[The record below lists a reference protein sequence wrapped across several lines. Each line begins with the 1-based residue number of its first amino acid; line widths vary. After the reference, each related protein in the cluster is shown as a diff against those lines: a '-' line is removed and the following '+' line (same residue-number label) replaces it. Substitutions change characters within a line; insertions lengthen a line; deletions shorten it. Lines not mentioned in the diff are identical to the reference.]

1 MSLDIFRYSRWDGTQ
16 DIFGPDAE
24 DLLNAMSDSLMDNG
38 NVEMALR
45 DLMRHGM
52 DDSLG
57 NRMMGLQE
65 IMESLR
71 SRRREELDK
80 YNLDSLMDEITEK
93 LNQIVD
99 TETKGIN
106 KRVEEARKQY
116 EETVGSS
123 EKAED
128 DTDNLKQLLDILS
141 KRADNNREAIQNLP
155 ESTAGAIRELQD
167 YEFMDSDAHKQ
178 FQDLMDMMRGRMMD
192 NIVQDMKNQMSNMG
206 PQDMQA
212 LGDMMDQLNDMLWDA
227 GENSQAKFDKFM
239 EQYGNIF
246 GENKPENLDELIDM
260 LRDRM
265 SQVQSLMNSMSPGMR
280 NELAE
285 IMNSAMPADL
295 QESLEEFSSLME
307 QMFPG
312 NEFRNRYPFSG
323 QEPITYDRAMDLM
336 NELQNMDDL
345 ERQIQ
350 NVGRRG
356 GSIQDLDLS
365 RIEEFLGEDVRANT
379 EQLQQIS
386 RMLEEMGYLSNDGDL
401 LKLTPKALRK
411 IGLKALKDVFS
422 KLKLNLMG
430 QHPVYLRGRG
440 GEYSGETKPYEF
452 GDPFDIHLERTLSNA
467 VMRSGGGVPVKMAPE
482 DFEIHRTEHMAR
494 ASTVL
499 LLDQSRS
506 MGYYGNFVAAKK
518 VAMALA
524 SLIRIQYPRDRFYIV
539 GFSDYAIQIEQD
551 ELTITSWN
559 DWVSG
564 TNMHHAFMLSR
575 NLLAKD
581 KSGTKQILMITDG
594 EPTCHIQD
602 GRSAFRYPPSYKTI
616 QETLKEVKRCTKDGI
631 TINTFMLEKNEYL
644 VNFVD
649 NMTRINK
656 GRAFYSSP
664 DKLGEYILVDY
675 LTSRRSKVN

>member
-246 GENKPENLDELIDM
+246 GENKPENLDQLIDM

>member
-192 NIVQDMKNQMSNMG
+192 NIVQDMKNQMRNMG

-212 LGDMMDQLNDMLWDA
+212 LGDMMDQLNVMLWEA
-227 GENSQAKFDKFM
+227 GEYSQAKFDKFM

-246 GENKPENLDELIDM
+246 GENKPENLDQLIDM

-345 ERQIQ
+345 ERKIK

-365 RIEEFLGEDVRANT
+365 RIEEFLGEDVLANT

-551 ELTITSWN
+551 ELTTTSWN

>member
-1 MSLDIFRYSRWDGTQ
+1 VSLDIFRYSRWDGTQ

>member
-24 DLLNAMSDSLMDNG
+24 DLLNAMSNSLMDNG

-246 GENKPENLDELIDM
+246 GENKPENLDQLIDM

-265 SQVQSLMNSMSPGMR
+265 SQVQSLMNSMSSGMR

>member
-123 EKAED
+123 EKPED
-128 DTDNLKQLLDILS
+128 DPDNLKQLLDILS

-246 GENKPENLDELIDM
+246 GENKPENLDQLIDM

-551 ELTITSWN
+551 ELTTTSWN

>member
-24 DLLNAMSDSLMDNG
+24 ELLNAMSDSLIDNG
-38 NVEMALR
+38 SVEMALR
-45 DLMRHGM
+45 DLMRRGM
-52 DDSLG
+52 DDSSG
-57 NRMMGLQE
+57 NRMMGLQD

-71 SRRREELDK
+71 NRRREELEK

-93 LNQIVD
+93 LNQVVD
-99 TETKGIN
+99 TESKGID
-106 KRVEEARKQY
+106 KRLEEAQRQY
-116 EETVGSS
+116 QEVGESAQNES
-123 EKAED
+123 D
-128 DTDNLKQLLDILS
+128 STGNLSQLLDVLN
-141 KRADNNREAIQNLP
+141 KRADQNREVLQNLP
-155 ESTAGAIRELQD
+155 DSTAGAIKQLQD

-192 NIVQDMKNQMSNMG
+192 NILQDMKNQLSNMG
-206 PQDMQA
+206 PQDMQS
-212 LGDMMDQLNDMLWDA
+212 LGDMMDKLNDMLWDA
-227 GENSQAKFDKFM
+227 GDTSQAKFDNFM
-239 EQYGNIF
+239 EQYGDIF
-246 GENKPENLDELIDM
+246 GENRPENLDQLIDM

-265 SQVQSLMNSMSPGMR
+265 AQAQSLMNSMSPSMR
-280 NELAE
+280 NELSD
-285 IMNSAMPADL
+285 IMNSSMPSDL

-323 QEPITYDRAMDLM
+323 QEPITYDRAMDLI
-336 NELQNMDDL
+336 NELQTMDEL

-356 GSIQDLDLS
+356 GNLEDLDLS
-365 RIEEFLGEDVRANT
+365 TIEEFLGEDVRKNA
-379 EQLQQIS
+379 EQLQQVS
-386 RMLEEMGYLSNDGDL
+386 KMLEEMGYLSYDGDL

-422 KLKLNLMG
+422 KLKLNMMG
-430 QHPVYLRGRG
+430 QHPVFLRGRG
-440 GEYSGETKPYEF
+440 GEYSGETKVYEF

-467 VMRSGGGVPVKMAPE
+467 VMRSGGGVPVKISPE

-551 ELTITSWN
+551 ELTTISWN

-602 GRSAFRYPPSYKTI
+602 GRSAFRYPPSHRTI
-616 QETLKEVKRCTKDGI
+616 QETLKEVRRCTKDGI

-649 NMTRINK
+649 NMMKINK

-664 DKLGEYILVDY
+664 EKLGEYILVDY
-675 LTSRRSKVN
+675 VASRRSKVH

>member
-155 ESTAGAIRELQD
+155 ESTASAIRELQD

-246 GENKPENLDELIDM
+246 GENKPENLDQLIDM

-551 ELTITSWN
+551 ELTTTSWN

>member
-1 MSLDIFRYSRWDGTQ
+1 VSLDIFRYSRWDGTQ

-246 GENKPENLDELIDM
+246 GENKPENLDQLIDM

>member
-1 MSLDIFRYSRWDGTQ
+1 VSLDIFRYSRWDGTQ

-246 GENKPENLDELIDM
+246 GENKPENLDQLIDM

-551 ELTITSWN
+551 ELTTTSWN

>member
-212 LGDMMDQLNDMLWDA
+212 LGDMMDQVNDMLWDA

-246 GENKPENLDELIDM
+246 GENKPENLDQLIDM

-551 ELTITSWN
+551 ELTTTSWN

>member
-246 GENKPENLDELIDM
+246 GENKPENLDQLIDM

-506 MGYYGNFVAAKK
+506 MGYYGNFLAAKK

-551 ELTITSWN
+551 ELTTTSWN

>member
-246 GENKPENLDELIDM
+246 GENKPENLDQLIDM

-551 ELTITSWN
+551 ELTTTSWN

>member
-24 DLLNAMSDSLMDNG
+24 DLLNAMSNSLMDNG

-551 ELTITSWN
+551 ELTTTSWN

>member
-246 GENKPENLDELIDM
+246 GENKPENLDQLIDM

-265 SQVQSLMNSMSPGMR
+265 SQVQSLMNSMSPDMR

-551 ELTITSWN
+551 ELTTTSWN

>member
-16 DIFGPDAE
+16 GIFGPDAE
-24 DLLNAMSDSLMDNG
+24 DLLNAMSNSLMDNG

-551 ELTITSWN
+551 ELTTTSWN

>member
-212 LGDMMDQLNDMLWDA
+212 LGDMMNQLNDMLWDA

-246 GENKPENLDELIDM
+246 GENKPENLDQLIDM

-506 MGYYGNFVAAKK
+506 MGYYGNFLAAKK

-551 ELTITSWN
+551 ELTTTSWN

>member
-116 EETVGSS
+116 EETVGST

-246 GENKPENLDELIDM
+246 GENKPENLDQLIDM

-551 ELTITSWN
+551 ELTTTSWN

-664 DKLGEYILVDY
+664 DKLGEYILVD
-675 LTSRRSKVN
+675 

>member
-1 MSLDIFRYSRWDGTQ
+1 
-16 DIFGPDAE
+16 
-24 DLLNAMSDSLMDNG
+24 
-38 NVEMALR
+38 
-45 DLMRHGM
+45 
-52 DDSLG
+52 
-57 NRMMGLQE
+57 
-65 IMESLR
+65 
-71 SRRREELDK
+71 
-80 YNLDSLMDEITEK
+80 
-93 LNQIVD
+93 
-99 TETKGIN
+99 
-106 KRVEEARKQY
+106 
-116 EETVGSS
+116 
-123 EKAED
+123 
-128 DTDNLKQLLDILS
+128 
-141 KRADNNREAIQNLP
+141 
-155 ESTAGAIRELQD
+155 
-167 YEFMDSDAHKQ
+167 MDSDAHKQ

-246 GENKPENLDELIDM
+246 GENKPENLDQLIDM

-356 GSIQDLDLS
+356 GTIQDLDLS

-551 ELTITSWN
+551 ELTTTSWN

>member
-212 LGDMMDQLNDMLWDA
+212 LGDMMNQLNDMLWDA

-246 GENKPENLDELIDM
+246 GENKPENLDQLIDM

-551 ELTITSWN
+551 ELTTTSWN